1 MNNII
6 KDENTNVYH
15 VNNHY
20 KIGDTKFGLDN
31 GAKKIEEKNQN
42 ICGVIIYNLKK
53 GTKPTNDSIKNEGV
67 IVCDSGASFSVFKD
81 LLLFTHGVWE
91 AETETYISGVQKSN
105 YPIKITKEGL
115 TPFGVVGIAK
125 KLMLIYLVWRK

>member
-1 MNNII
+1 M
-6 KDENTNVYH
+6 YQ

-20 KIGDTKFGLDN
+20 EIGHTNCGWDN
-31 GAKKIEEKNQN
+31 ESKRIGEKTQN
-42 ICGVIIYNLKK
+42 IRGVIIYNLKK

-81 LLLFTHGVWE
+81 LSLFTHGVWE
-91 AETETYISGVQKSN
+91 AETETYISGVQRSN

>member
-6 KDENTNVYH
+6 KDENTNVYR

-53 GTKPTNDSIKNEGV
+53 RTKPTNDSIKNEGV
-67 IVCDSGASFSVFKD
+67 IVCDSGASFSVVIH
-81 LLLFTHGVWE
+81 TWGMG
-91 AETETYISGVQKSN
+91 SGNRNLHTRS
-105 YPIKITKEGL
+105 TK
-115 TPFGVVGIAK
+115 K
-125 KLMLIYLVWRK
+125 